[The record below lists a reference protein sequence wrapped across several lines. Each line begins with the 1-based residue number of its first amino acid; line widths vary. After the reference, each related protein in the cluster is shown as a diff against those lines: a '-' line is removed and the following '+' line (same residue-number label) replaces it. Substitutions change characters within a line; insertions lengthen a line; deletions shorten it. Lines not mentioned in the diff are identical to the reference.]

1 MLSESTLHIGELEVF
16 CPLLCT
22 RGVPTQHTTL
32 DWFVEGM
39 H

>member
-22 RGVPTQHTTL
+22 RVPTQHTTL
-32 DWFVEGM
+32 DWFVEGT